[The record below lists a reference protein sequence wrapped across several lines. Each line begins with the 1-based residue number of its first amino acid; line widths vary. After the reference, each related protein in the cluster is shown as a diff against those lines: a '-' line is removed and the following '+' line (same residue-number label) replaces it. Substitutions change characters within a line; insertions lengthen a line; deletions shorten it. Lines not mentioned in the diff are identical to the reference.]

1 MDNTRF
7 GGFGAYMGNE
17 SFGQYAKRLRIAK
30 DLGLREAA
38 RLMAVSGAY
47 LSQVEQD
54 DVPGSPRLIAAMA
67 RVYQHPLADIQSV
80 AQLAGTSP
88 RTPATA
94 KQSMEELRSL
104 YRVGGMFT
112 AEEVESMIRHALHS
126 RGVSDEEI
134 ETELS
139 RLRADLPRIRKQGRD
154 ALFAAE
160 IKPRVLSKKAIT
172 QAANKILQKNGLGPG
187 SYKAPT
193 PIELLVDNE
202 DGVSYIIAQL
212 PSTNGD
218 PVVLG
223 RTRWNGGVREIT
235 INTDLA
241 DSSRESDMHRFRFTL
256 GHEFFH
262 AIEHLQLPSAGG
274 GGQLLRSVDEV
285 GFVDRA
291 VKYRQSAAERA
302 VHHWAKTDQSRGL
315 NTPED
320 WREWQAN
327 TFASAI
333 LMPDWAVTDFFTT
346 HFEAECVCVPA
357 GNNAR
362 EAALAVASE
371 VLSEVTYAQSIS
383 QVFGVSRQ
391 AMAIRLLELG
401 LVREVTG

>member
-1 MDNTRF
+1 
-7 GGFGAYMGNE
+7 MGNE
-17 SFGQYAKRLRIAK
+17 SFGQYAKRLRMSK
-30 DLGLREAA
+30 GLGLREAA
-38 RLMAVSGAY
+38 RLMGLSAAY
-47 LSQVEQD
+47 LSQVEKD
-54 DVPGSPRLIAAMA
+54 DVPGSPRLMAAMA

-80 AQLAGTSP
+80 AQQAGISP
-88 RTPATA
+88 RTPTAA

-112 AEEVESMIRHALHS
+112 SEEVESMIRHALQS

-160 IKPRVLSKKAIT
+160 IKPRVLSKKAIG
-172 QAANKILQKNGLGPG
+172 QAANQILQKNGLGPG
-187 SYKAPT
+187 TYQAPT

-202 DGVSYIIAQL
+202 EGVSYIIAQL

-223 RTRWNGGVREIT
+223 RTRWNDGLREIT
-235 INTDLA
+235 INKDLA
-241 DSSRESDMHRFRFTL
+241 DSNRESDMHRFRFTL

-274 GGQLLRSVDEV
+274 GGQLRRSVLEI

-291 VKYRQSAAERA
+291 VPYRQSAAERA
-302 VHHWAKTDQSRGL
+302 VHHWVKTDKSRGL

-333 LMPDWAVTDFFTT
+333 LMPGWAVTDFFTNR
-346 HFEAECVCVPA
+346 FEAECICFPA
-357 GNNAR
+357 GENAR

-371 VLSEVTYAQSIS
+371 VVSGLKIYAQSIS